1 LAIKTQQGSG
11 IELIKLLEKSM
22 HSESFFE
29 IVVPTFNRAHILAS
43 ALKELVAAVSTQGES
58 IPLRVI
64 DNCSTDD
71 THSVVRPYAEK
82 GLLTYE
88 RNSTNIG
95 LIRNIAKCIYTSR
108 SQWVWVFS
116 DDDHI
121 LLHSLPY
128 LLSALREL
136 TPDTVFARALCA
148 KVSEKG
154 LVSFVEK
161 QKDSSPLTIID
172 YMPGINIASH
182 GSIHSLAFL
191 GQTIINTSHWNQDYH
206 DKIYRGTDLY
216 TFVLTLLHEC
226 AAKKAVDLNI
236 HIVAATDRGDRSYYT
251 SNMCVARLTEYTS
264 YEQVV
269 HAALGPSRAR
279 KALSAGRKGLLR
291 LRIASVF
298 KLISYSSSYEIQ
310 GVDPVSYMCSYRSP
324 YWLDVFVVRSLA
336 FIGKI
341 PSTKS
346 AFSRIYEY
354 LSKSSKSTVK
364 LIR

>member
-1 LAIKTQQGSG
+1 MVKP
-11 IELIKLLEKSM
+11 LEKSM
-22 HSESFFE
+22 SSKSLLE
-29 IVVPTFNRAHILAS
+29 IVVPTFNRARILAS
-43 ALKELVAAVSTQGES
+43 TLVELAATVSAQDES
-58 IPLRVI
+58 ISLRVI

-71 THSVVRPYAEK
+71 TPSVVRPYAEK
-82 GLLTYE
+82 GVLTYE

-95 LIRNIAKCIYTSR
+95 LIKNIAKCIHTSY

-121 LLHSLPY
+121 LLHSLPS
-128 LLSALREL
+128 LLGALREL
-136 TPDTVFARALCA
+136 TPDTVFARALYV
-148 KVSEKG
+148 KVSDKG

-161 QKDSSPLTIID
+161 QKDLSDLRIVN

-182 GSIHSLAFL
+182 GSIHSLAFIS
-191 GQTIINTSHWNQDYH
+191 QIIVNTSHWNQSYH
-206 DKIYRGTDLY
+206 DEIYRGTDLY

-226 AAKKAVDLNI
+226 VAKKAVDLNI

-251 SNMCVARLTEYTS
+251 SNMCVSRLTEYTS

-291 LRIASVF
+291 HRIASVF

-310 GVDPVSYMCSYRSP
+310 GVDPISYMCSYRSP
-324 YWLDVFVVRSLA
+324 YWLDVFVIRSLA
-336 FIGKI
+336 FVGKI
-341 PSTKS
+341 PSAKA

-354 LSKSSKSTVK
+354 LYKRSKSTAK